1 MSKSSLAPVVS
12 ENMQSAE
19 IDRGLSLRVIAIDG
33 PAGAGKSSVSKG
45 LAKALGFIRLDTGA
59 LYRGIGLAALRAG
72 VAPSES
78 PALNQL
84 LAHLSLEL
92 QGTTIILDGQAE
104 VESLRSPEVSRAASD
119 FAKLPSVRS
128 KLLDLQRTIGKSA
141 PCIVDGRDIGTV
153 VFPKAPLKIYLT
165 ASVDARAERRLAEL
179 KESGIEADFK
189 QTRDEIILRD
199 QQDQSREIAPLKCAD
214 DARVVDATD
223 LNLEEVIAVCT
234 ELALQVPGL
243 LGGTHV

>member
-1 MSKSSLAPVVS
+1 MIKSSSASVIS
-12 ENMQSAE
+12 ENMQSGE
-19 IDRGLSLRVIAIDG
+19 MDGDLTLRVIAIDG

-72 VAPSES
+72 VVAAES
-78 PALNQL
+78 QALNQL

-92 QGTTIILDGQAE
+92 QGTTIILNGQAE

-128 KLLDLQRTIGKSA
+128 KLLDLQRRIGKSA

-153 VFPKAPLKIYLT
+153 VFPQAPLKIYLT
-165 ASVDARAERRLAEL
+165 ASADARAERRLAEL
-179 KESGIEADFK
+179 KDSGVEADFK

-199 QQDQSREIAPLKCAD
+199 QQDQNREIAPLKCAD
-214 DARVVDATD
+214 DARVVDATK
-223 LNLEEVIAVCT
+223 LNLEQVIAVCT

-243 LGGTHV
+243 LGNSHQ